1 MSHTCQTQPTPI
13 RLLNLLQGER
23 EREKKKGGKG
33 ERENRTQIWAKK
45 CEIATSSVDLLFMG
59 GLWWHTGENIFPNSE
74 VDHPN
79 KLQ

>member
-1 MSHTCQTQPTPI
+1 MPNSTHPRQVVEFAP
-13 RLLNLLQGER
+13 
-23 EREKKKGGKG
+23 EREKKGGKRD
-33 ERENRTQIWAKK
+33 REKRSTQIWAKK
-45 CEIATSSVDLLFMG
+45 CEIATSSVDLIFMG